1 MKTEA
6 LNKCLNVITNWR
18 ELDDA
23 ARNELTTIKHRFGQN
38 FIEPFR
44 RELSENM
51 ITQTTNEQNSII
63 IFYISEL
70 NRASSISESYK
81 SIEHRDIDFGELGKL
96 KGIDCKLESDADDW
110 FLTFVHFLFI
120 LLYNELQIVC
130 NNYQIPF
137 LEICKERGFALQL
150 VNTEP
155 SLENDQRMHSLSAE
169 KSKKAQVLPDIVPIF
184 TPEYIPQIFDLL
196 KGFFSQPHQ
205 DELLKILQTGGNASK
220 CLLFSDSG
228 SRLAD
233 AFKQLYDCDIIK
245 GCQKKEL
252 ENWIGQNFQYRHR
265 DKVTKFTP
273 RYLNDIISSNK
284 DKCQKPILNIKLE
297 KATGNFIISKV

>member
-18 ELDDA
+18 ELDDNE
-23 ARNELTTIKHRFGQN
+23 RNELTTIKHRFGQN

-51 ITQTTNEQNSII
+51 ITQTANEQNSLI
-63 IFYISEL
+63 IFFINEL
-70 NRASSISESYK
+70 NRASNISRNYK
-81 SIEHRDIDFGELGKL
+81 SIEHREL
-96 KGIDCKLESDADDW
+96 DDKNLGMSTSVLCNTGSGAGDS
-110 FLTFVHFLFI
+110 FLAFVHFFYI
-120 LLYNELQIVC
+120 LLFNEIQMVC
-130 NNYQIPF
+130 SQYQIPF
-137 LEICKERGFALQL
+137 LELCSERGFALNL
-150 VNTEP
+150 VNVGP
-155 SLENDQRMHSLSAE
+155 SLENDQRMKSLVAE
-169 KSKKAQVLPDIVPIF
+169 KSRKAQVLPNIVPIF

-196 KGFFSQPHQ
+196 KGFFSLPNQN
-205 DELLKILQTGGNASK
+205 ELLKILQTGGNASK

-252 ENWIGQNFQYRHR
+252 ENWISQNFQYRYR

>member
-23 ARNELTTIKHRFGQN
+23 ERNELTTIKHRFGKN

-51 ITQTTNEQNSII
+51 ITHTTNEQNSII
-63 IFYISEL
+63 IFYINEL
-70 NRASSISESYK
+70 NRASNISRNYK
-81 SIEHRDIDFGELGKL
+81 SIEHRERVDENLGL
-96 KGIDCKLESDADDW
+96 STSVLCKTSSEAGDS
-110 FLTFVHFLFI
+110 FLAFVHFFYI
-120 LLYNELQIVC
+120 LLFNEIQMVC
-130 NNYQIPF
+130 NQYQIPF
-137 LEICKERGFALQL
+137 LELCSERGFALNL
-150 VNTEP
+150 VNTGP
-155 SLENDQRMHSLSAE
+155 SLENDQRKQSLTAE

-184 TPEYIPQIFDLL
+184 TPESIPQIFDLL
-196 KGFFSQPHQ
+196 KGFFSPPQQ

-228 SRLAD
+228 NRLAD

-252 ENWIGQNFQYRHR
+252 ENWIGQNFQYRYR
-265 DKVTKFTP
+265 DKITKFTP